1 MQKIY
6 SFDEL
11 NLQKVFEDSIEINDE
26 RYKLIK
32 VIDYKDKEIC
42 EKILDKKGI
51 SKYYF
56 IKTTANNVGIFVS
69 YFQFN
74 KVLSFLEDERVPNS
88 KIKLSDFIK
97 EYEDYSFNYISNIDD
112 MKSTTITNI
121 KKAYL
126 VLENFED
133 ITKSKEICNVLKRDF
148 FILCYL
154 FIGGIIVTLISFK
167 QIILQIPLYF
177 TIFTFPIIL
186 ILFFIEILDKDKRK
200 FKIEN
205 FDDKIVINDKM
216 EIFHKDIKKIYIENY
231 IYGWIGEKP
240 QNSHFKLG
248 LGLGYGRRGTRKILV
263 IEYNNGY
270 SMKKIK
276 FQLKYVNKESLAQF
290 LDLFR
295 NQLA

>member
-88 KIKLSDFIK
+88 KIRLSDFIK
-97 EYEDYSFNYISNIDD
+97 EYDNYISNIDD

-121 KKAYL
+121 KKENL

-133 ITKSKEICNVLKRDF
+133 ITKSKAIFNVLKRDF
-148 FILCYL
+148 FILCYF

-205 FDDKIVINDKM
+205 FNDKIVINDKM

-231 IYGWIGEKP
+231 IYGWIGEKL

-248 LGLGYGRRGTRKILV
+248 LGLGYGRRGTRKVLV

-276 FQLKYVNKESLAQF
+276 FQLKYVNEESLAQF